1 MDDKRKYCFAGYYKE
16 KDIDGSEYGC
26 DYEFSISDITIHCPD
41 DSGELQL
48 FFTIETIKGK
58 MRASGGLI
66 IDYTLGHRLLS
77 VAGEL
82 ESLFDYNG
90 VYYDFP
96 MGAVFGA
103 LRKVVSAESV
113 LAGKPVPS
121 WCVSTST
128 PDRFVTEQAAELQ
141 LLFPVLDP

>member
-26 DYEFSISDITIHCPD
+26 DYEFAISDITIHRPD
-41 DSGELQL
+41 NSEELRL
-48 FFTIETIKGK
+48 YFTIETIKGK
-58 MRASGGLI
+58 MRASGGLM
-66 IDYTLGHRLLS
+66 DSSLGHRLLS
-77 VAGEL
+77 VTGEL
-82 ESLFDYNG
+82 EFLFDYNG

-103 LRKVVSAESV
+103 LRMVVSAECV

-128 PDRFVTEQAAELQ
+128 PNRFVTEQAAEPQ